1 MFLFYFAIFIIIT
14 DLYAYQIIKKITK
27 SKFLKTVYI
36 LITLSILAYLGYVFY
51 GFDRKTGQNER
62 TLLAT
67 GVLLTLYIPRFW
79 IAICLFFEDVFRIIF
94 GIFNINKQSKYKN
107 KFSDFLPNRTKFF
120 AVFGVIIAGIHFF
133 AFLHG
138 IFIGRYNY
146 RVIEQNVAS
155 ANVPA
160 SFNEFKILQLSDMHL
175 GSLARPDKIKEA
187 VNLINQQEY
196 DILVFTGDLVNARAV
211 EVDKWKDII
220 ANIKTPKY
228 GKYAVLGNHDYG
240 DYVKFDTEADKKQ
253 NFNQILKS
261 YSDLGFTLLNNQNV
275 AITNQKDTI
284 SLIGVENWGRKFIQ
298 KGDLKLASKNVNPN
312 HFKILLSHDP
322 SHFELEV
329 INNKT
334 FYDLTLSGH
343 THGFQFGIEI
353 PGYLQWSPV
362 KWVYKHWAGL
372 YNENGRYLYV
382 NRGFGYHGYPG
393 RVGVRPEITILTL
406 QYDQNKKYN

>member
-1 MFLFYFAIFIIIT
+1 MFLFYFALFIIIA
-14 DLYAYQIIKKITK
+14 DLYAYQIIKRITK

-51 GFDRKTGQNER
+51 GFDRKTGQNDR

-79 IAICLFFEDVFRIIF
+79 IAICLFVEDIFRIIF

>member
-1 MFLFYFAIFIIIT
+1 MFLFYFALFIIIA
-14 DLYAYQIIKKITK
+14 DLYAYQIIKRITK

-51 GFDRKTGQNER
+51 GFDRKTGQNDR

-79 IAICLFFEDVFRIIF
+79 IAICLFVEDIFRIIF

-329 INNKT
+329 INNTT

>member
-1 MFLFYFAIFIIIT
+1 MFLFYFALFIIIA
-14 DLYAYQIIKKITK
+14 DLYAYQIIKRITK

-187 VNLINQQEY
+187 VNLNNQQEY

-220 ANIKTPKY
+220 ANIKTHKY
-228 GKYAVLGNHDYG
+228 
-240 DYVKFDTEADKKQ
+240 
-253 NFNQILKS
+253 I
-261 YSDLGFTLLNNQNV
+261 
-275 AITNQKDTI
+275 I
-284 SLIGVENWGRKFIQ
+284 
-298 KGDLKLASKNVNPN
+298 
-312 HFKILLSHDP
+312 
-322 SHFELEV
+322 
-329 INNKT
+329 
-334 FYDLTLSGH
+334 
-343 THGFQFGIEI
+343 
-353 PGYLQWSPV
+353 
-362 KWVYKHWAGL
+362 
-372 YNENGRYLYV
+372 
-382 NRGFGYHGYPG
+382 
-393 RVGVRPEITILTL
+393 
-406 QYDQNKKYN
+406 

>member
-1 MFLFYFAIFIIIT
+1 MFLFYFALFIIIA
-14 DLYAYQIIKKITK
+14 DLYAYQIIKRITK

-51 GFDRKTGQNER
+51 GFDRKTGQNDR

-329 INNKT
+329 INNTT